1 MTTNPVPHVLI
12 VDDEADMRE
21 LLCDLIESNGLRA
34 TAVEDGATM
43 RVELDSGNYA
53 LLILDLRLRREDGLT
68 LARAVRETSAIPI
81 SPARAMKPTASSGWS
96 LPPTTI

>member
-43 RVELDSGNYA
+43 RVELDSGEAVAPDVGCTPPFSVKRVGEDVWIA
-53 LLILDLRLRREDGLT
+53 L
-68 LARAVRETSAIPI
+68 
-81 SPARAMKPTASSGWS
+81 
-96 LPPTTI
+96 